1 MKNKQLRVNIP
12 EQLYT
17 TLNKLRDS
25 YMEAGLDITR
35 KDLISILLLE
45 ESHLYLRDLKENNEA
60 VTDMKLKYIYY
71 KEYYK

>member
-45 ESHLYLRDLKENNEA
+45 ESHLYLHDLKENKEA
-60 VTDMKLKYIYY
+60 VEDMKLKYLYY
-71 KEYYK
+71 KQYYK

>member
-25 YMEAGLDITR
+25 YMQAGLDITR

-45 ESHLYLRDLKENNEA
+45 ESHLYLRDLKENKDA
-60 VTDMKLKYIYY
+60 VDDMKLKYIYY